1 MGRFGMGRFGMGR
14 FALLAC
20 AAVVLV
26 AGVGSAAA
34 APAQEASP
42 SWAAP
47 QIKTV
52 VAAGLMA
59 PSVGQFRPK
68 DPLTWSDFAV
78 VLSALGSSVRV
89 TSDPDRPV
97 TMRELDARLVTAIG
111 LRPAARQIRAAALD
125 AGLQPTQWLGT
136 ETVARMLG
144 FRVNHLRDQ
153 EQLELQLSQP
163 ATRAEAAY
171 SIARFLTIGS
181 SDVDAVRTEAESFSL
196 PSLTSWQ
203 QVVLGRALRF
213 VGSPYVWG
221 GTSEK
226 PQELFGKLE
235 PGGFDCSGF
244 VWRVYK
250 LQPFASAPSLAGIL
264 KGRTT
269 YAMSGEVSRSARVP
283 RARLSPADIVFFG
296 ADGPLSKPAEV
307 GHMGIYL
314 GNGWIVHAYARGV
327 ALEPMTGWL
336 DEEFAWGRDPLAE
349 AGLS

>member
-1 MGRFGMGRFGMGR
+1 MGRL
-14 FALLAC
+14 ALVAC
-20 AAVVLV
+20 AAFALV
-26 AGVGSAAA
+26 AGVGNASAVTT
-34 APAQEASP
+34 AQQSSP

-47 QIKTV
+47 QIRTV

-68 DPLTWSDFAV
+68 EQLTWSDFAV
-78 VLSALGSSVRV
+78 ILSALGSSVTV
-89 TSDPDRPV
+89 SSGPDRPV
-97 TMRELDARLVTAIG
+97 RMRELDARLVTALG
-111 LRPAARQIRAAALD
+111 LRPAARRLRLAALD
-125 AGLQPTQWLGT
+125 AGLEPTQWLGT

-144 FRVNHLRDQ
+144 LRVNHLRDQ
-153 EQLELQLSQP
+153 ERLELQLSQP

-171 SIARFLTIGS
+171 SIARVLTIS
-181 SDVDAVRTEAESFSL
+181 SSEVDAVRTAAESFSL

-226 PQELFGKLE
+226 PQELFGQLE

-244 VWRVYK
+244 AWRVYK
-250 LQPFASAPSLAGIL
+250 LQPFANAPSLSGIL
-264 KGRTT
+264 EGRTT
-269 YAMSGEVSRSARVP
+269 YAMSGEVQRSARVP

-296 ADGPLSKPAEV
+296 PDGPQSKPAQV

-314 GNGWIVHAYARGV
+314 GNGWIVHAYNRGV

-336 DEEFAWGRDPLAE
+336 DADFAWGRDPLAE

>member
-1 MGRFGMGRFGMGR
+1 MGRL
-14 FALLAC
+14 ALVAC
-20 AAVVLV
+20 AALALA
-26 AGVGSAAA
+26 AGVRDAGAVAT
-34 APAQEASP
+34 AQPSSP

-47 QIKTV
+47 QIRTV

-59 PSVGQFRPK
+59 PSVGRFRPQNT
-68 DPLTWSDFAV
+68 LTWSDFAV
-78 VLSALGSSVRV
+78 VLSALGSSVTV
-89 TSDPDRPV
+89 TSEPDRPV
-97 TMRELDARLVTAIG
+97 TLRELDARLVTALG
-111 LRPAARQIRAAALD
+111 LRPAARQLRLAALD
-125 AGLQPTQWLGT
+125 AGLEPTQWLGT

-144 FRVNHLRDQ
+144 LRVNHLRDQ
-153 EQLELQLSQP
+153 EQLELQLAQP

-171 SIARFLTIGS
+171 SIARVLAIHS
-181 SDVDAVRTEAESFSL
+181 PEVDAVRTAAESFSL
-196 PSLTSWQ
+196 PRLTSWQ
-203 QVVLGRALRF
+203 QVVLSRALRF

-250 LQPFASAPSLAGIL
+250 LQPFANAPSLSGIL
-264 KGRTT
+264 EGRTT
-269 YAMSGEVSRSARVP
+269 YAMSGEVQRSARVP
-283 RARLSPADIVFFG
+283 RSRLSPADVVFFG
-296 ADGPLSKPAEV
+296 HDGPRSKPAQV

-314 GNGWIVHAYARGV
+314 GNGWIVHAYDRGV

-336 DEEFAWGRDPLAE
+336 DADFAWGRDALAE

>member
-1 MGRFGMGRFGMGR
+1 MGRL
-14 FALLAC
+14 ALFAC
-20 AAVVLV
+20 AAVALAV
-26 AGVGSAAA
+26 GVGNAGAVTT
-34 APAQEASP
+34 AQQSSP

-47 QIKTV
+47 QIRTV

-59 PSVGQFRPK
+59 PSVGQFHPK
-68 DPLTWSDFAV
+68 DTLTWSDFAV
-78 VLSALGSSVRV
+78 ILSALGSSVAV
-89 TSDPDRPV
+89 TSDPYRPV
-97 TMRELDARLVTAIG
+97 TMRELDARLVTAVG
-111 LRPAARQIRAAALD
+111 LRPAARQLRLAALD
-125 AGLQPTQWLGT
+125 AGLEPTQWLGT

-144 FRVNHLRDQ
+144 LRVNHLRDQ
-153 EQLELQLSQP
+153 EQLELELSQP

-171 SIARFLTIGS
+171 SLARVLSIQS
-181 SDVDAVRTEAESFSL
+181 SEIDAIRTEVESFSL

-203 QVVLGRALRF
+203 QIVLSRALRF

-226 PQELFGKLE
+226 PQELFGELE

-250 LQPFASAPSLAGIL
+250 LQPFTNAPSLSGIL

-269 YAMSGEVSRSARVP
+269 YAMSGEVQRAARVP
-283 RARLSPADIVFFG
+283 RARLSPADVVFFG
-296 ADGPLSKPAEV
+296 PDGPRSKPAQV

-314 GNGWIVHAYARGV
+314 GNGWIVHAYNRGV
-327 ALEPMTGWL
+327 ALEPMAGWL
-336 DEEFAWGRDPLAE
+336 DTDFAWGRDPLAE

>member
-1 MGRFGMGRFGMGR
+1 MRRL
-14 FALLAC
+14 ALVAC
-20 AAVVLV
+20 AAVALV
-26 AGVGSAAA
+26 AGVGDAGAVTSAK
-34 APAQEASP
+34 SP

-59 PSVGQFRPK
+59 PSVGDFRPD
-68 DPLTWSDFAV
+68 DPITSSELAV
-78 VLSALGSSVRV
+78 VLASLGSPV
-89 TSDPDRPV
+89 TVASNPDRPV
-97 TMRELDARLVTAIG
+97 TMRELDARLVTAVG
-111 LRPAARQIRAAALD
+111 LRPAAHQLRIVALG
-125 AGLQPTQWLGT
+125 AGLEPTPWLGT
-136 ETVARMLG
+136 EVVAHMLG

-153 EQLELQLSQP
+153 EHLELQLSQP

-171 SIARFLTIGS
+171 SIARLLTIQKS
-181 SDVDAVRTEAESFSL
+181 EVDAVRSAVDSFTMPL
-196 PSLTSWQ
+196 LTPWQ
-203 QVVLGRALRF
+203 QLVLRRALRF

-226 PQELFGKLE
+226 PQELFGQLM
-235 PGGFDCSGF
+235 PGGFDCSGL

-250 LQPFASAPSLAGIL
+250 LQAFADAPSLAGIL

-269 YAMSGEVSRSARVP
+269 YAMSGEVQRSARIP

-296 ADGPLSKPAEV
+296 PDGPRSKPAQV

-314 GNGWIVHAYARGV
+314 GNGWIVHAYNRGV
-327 ALEPMTGWL
+327 ALEPMVGWL
-336 DEEFAWGRDPLAE
+336 DTNFAWGRSPLAE

>member
-1 MGRFGMGRFGMGR
+1 MGRL
-14 FALLAC
+14 AVLAC
-20 AAVVLV
+20 AAVALV
-26 AGVGSAAA
+26 AGVGDAGAVTGAGS
-34 APAQEASP
+34 SS
-42 SWAAP
+42 SWATP

-59 PSVGQFRPK
+59 PSVGQFRPG

-78 VLSALGSSVRV
+78 VLSSLGSPVTV
-89 TSDPDRPV
+89 TSAPDRPV
-97 TMRELDARLVTAIG
+97 TMRELDARLVTAVG
-111 LRPAARQIRAAALD
+111 LRPAARQLRLAALS
-125 AGLQPTQWLGT
+125 AGLEPTEWLGT

-144 FRVNHLRDQ
+144 LRVNHLRDQ

-171 SIARFLTIGS
+171 SIARVLSLQSSEIGR
-181 SDVDAVRTEAESFSL
+181 VEAAADSFAL
-196 PSLTSWQ
+196 PSLTAWQ
-203 QVVLGRALRF
+203 QIVLSRALRF

-226 PQELFGKLE
+226 PQELFGKLV

-250 LQPFASAPSLAGIL
+250 LEPFAHAPSLAGIL

-269 YAMSGEVSRSARVP
+269 YAMSGEVVRSKRVP
-283 RARLSPADIVFFG
+283 RARLRPADLVFFG
-296 ADGPLSKPAEV
+296 PNGPRSKPTQVA
-307 GHMGIYL
+307 HMGIYL
-314 GNGWIVHAYARGV
+314 GNGWIVHAYDRGV
-327 ALEPMTGWL
+327 ALEPMVGWL
-336 DEEFAWGRDPLAE
+336 DADFAWGRDPLAE

>member
-1 MGRFGMGRFGMGR
+1 MGR

-20 AAVVLV
+20 VGFALAT
-26 AGVGSAAA
+26 GVGTADARATTEQSSA
-34 APAQEASP
+34 

-47 QIKTV
+47 QIRTV

-59 PSVGQFRPK
+59 PTVGRFRPT

-78 VLSALGSSVRV
+78 VLSALGSSVTV
-89 TSDPDRPV
+89 TSDPDRAV
-97 TMRELDARLVTAIG
+97 TMRELDARLVTAVG
-111 LRPAARQIRAAALD
+111 LRPAARDLRLAALD

-136 ETVARMLG
+136 ETIARMLG
-144 FRVNHLRDQ
+144 LRVNHLRDQ

-171 SIARFLTIGS
+171 SVARVLTLQT
-181 SDVDAVRTEAESFSL
+181 SDLDAVRAEAEAFSL

-203 QVVLGRALRF
+203 KVVLGRALRF

-226 PQELFGKLE
+226 PQDLFGKLE

-250 LQPFASAPSLAGIL
+250 LQPFANAPSLSGIL

-269 YAMSGEVSRSARVP
+269 YAMSGEVARSARVP
-283 RARLSPADIVFFG
+283 RSRLSPADIVFFG
-296 ADGPLSKPAEV
+296 PNGPRSKPTQV

-314 GNGWIVHAYARGV
+314 GNGWIVHAYDRGV

-336 DEEFAWGRDPLAE
+336 DTQFAWGRDPLAE

>member
-1 MGRFGMGRFGMGR
+1 MGRL
-14 FALLAC
+14 AVLAC
-20 AAVVLV
+20 AAVALV
-26 AGVGSAAA
+26 AGVGDVGAAA
-34 APAQEASP
+34 GAQSSS

-68 DPLTWSDFAV
+68 DPLTWSEFAV
-78 VLSALGSSVRV
+78 VLSSLGSPV
-89 TSDPDRPV
+89 TVSSDPDRPV
-97 TMRELDARLVTAIG
+97 TMRELDARLVTALG
-111 LRPAARQIRAAALD
+111 LRPAARQLRLAAQD
-125 AGLQPTQWLGT
+125 AGLEPTQWLGT

-144 FRVNHLRDQ
+144 LRLNHLRDQ
-153 EQLELQLSQP
+153 EQLELELSQP

-171 SIARFLTIGS
+171 SIARVLTIQS
-181 SDVDAVRTEAESFSL
+181 SEVDAVRTAAESFSL

-203 QVVLGRALRF
+203 QVVLSRALRF

-250 LQPFASAPSLAGIL
+250 LQPFANAPSLSDIL

-269 YAMSGEVSRSARVP
+269 YAMSGEVRRAARVP

-296 ADGPLSKPAEV
+296 PNGPRSKPVQV

-314 GNGWIVHAYARGV
+314 GNGWIVHAYNHGV
-327 ALEPMTGWL
+327 ALEPMAGWL
-336 DEEFAWGRDPLAE
+336 DADFAWGRDPLVE